1 MLRNEADLHGLSE
14 LQEEAG
20 GYEETEMS
28 DWQQLIAKYEQEIAG
43 VPLETV
49 RFAEE
54 HMGIIS
60 SPNHFGEEMDDAA
73 LIEKMI
79 AFESE
84 RLGLDPNLSLHS
96 QLGEDDFVLL
106 DASLSITSVIKN
118 STLGQDQ
125 DITRES
131 VTLRQAFE
139 AVVREAAELARIHKR
154 WVSIEHDKKSKPE
167 VIAKSIAIGVK
178 LVREYVEQFGEEPEA
193 IVLTSSFLPNDMAEL
208 VIDQALLEGVL
219 TKKPKHYEIRLYCAG
234 TVAALEVILANPVFS
249 EMSNVAILALE
260 PISAL
265 IEDRHYSIEDNRFQ
279 SAVIFSDDFLIMRVQ
294 PSEFYLRPESI
305 LRAIDDRGVIKLD
318 SWSEFPSSGNSL
330 QRADWLQHL
339 LGEDSQDILF
349 IDETHMIIHMQSPEE
364 DQPRAEM
371 NPKATAK
378 FFSFHSVL
386 IILEILKQVE
396 IKHIHNHEPS
406 GGVIVITDH
415 GVTKKI
421 SRNPDL
427 ILQAPESVPKLIFL
441 GVGNSSSGTF
451 LRQLVESAKK
461 GLLSDRAFRETT
473 LGYAPGAGATFAA
486 AVIEARKTAQ
496 TEEITIFSA
505 PDSD

>member
-1 MLRNEADLHGLSE
+1 MLRAEIHSFNSSGF
-14 LQEEAG
+14 QEETKERGA
-20 GYEETEMS
+20 EIP
-28 DWQQLIAKYEQEIAG
+28 DWQELIAKYEQEIANE
-43 VPLETV
+43 PLETV
-49 RFAEE
+49 RFAEG

-60 SPNHFGEEMDDAA
+60 SPNHFGQAVVDAE
-73 LIEKMI
+73 LIEKMV

-84 RLGLDPNLSLHS
+84 RLGLDPDLSLLS

-106 DASLSITSVIKN
+106 DASLNITSIINN
-118 STLGQDQ
+118 STLDQ
-125 DITRES
+125 GEDITKEL
-131 VTLRQAFE
+131 VTLRQAFK
-139 AVVREAAELARIHKR
+139 AVVTEAAELARIHKR
-154 WVSIEHDKKSKPE
+154 WVSIEQDKKSKPE

-178 LVREYVEQFGEEPEA
+178 LVREYVEQFVEEPEA
-193 IVLTSSFLPNDMAEL
+193 IILTSSFLPNDMARL

-219 TKKPKHYEIRLYCAG
+219 TKKPKYYEIRLYCAG
-234 TVAALEVILANPVFS
+234 TVAALEVILSNPVFS

-318 SWSEFPSSGNSL
+318 SWSEFPSGENPPQRAVWL
-330 QRADWLQHL
+330 QRL
-339 LGEDSQDILF
+339 LGENNQDILF
-349 IDETHMIIHMQSPEE
+349 IDETHMIIQMRSPEE

-396 IKHIHNHEPS
+396 IKHVHNHEPS

-421 SRNPDL
+421 SRNPEL
-427 ILQAPESVPKLIFL
+427 ILQTPESVPKLIFL

-451 LRQLVESAKK
+451 LRQLFELAKR
-461 GLLSDRAFRETT
+461 GLLSDQAFRETT

-496 TEEITIFSA
+496 TEEVTIFSA
-505 PDSD
+505 PDND

>member
-1 MLRNEADLHGLSE
+1 MLRAEIHSFNSSGF
-14 LQEEAG
+14 QEETKEQGA
-20 GYEETEMS
+20 EIP
-28 DWQQLIAKYEQEIAG
+28 DWQELIAKYEQEIANE
-43 VPLETV
+43 PLETV
-49 RFAEE
+49 RFAEG

-60 SPNHFGEEMDDAA
+60 SPNHFGQAVVDAE
-73 LIEKMI
+73 LIEKMV

-84 RLGLDPNLSLHS
+84 RLGLDPDLSLLS

-106 DASLSITSVIKN
+106 DASLNITSIINN
-118 STLGQDQ
+118 STLDQ
-125 DITRES
+125 GEDITKEL
-131 VTLRQAFE
+131 VTLRQAFK
-139 AVVREAAELARIHKR
+139 AVVTEAAELARIHKR
-154 WVSIEHDKKSKPE
+154 WVSIEQDKKSKPE

-178 LVREYVEQFGEEPEA
+178 LVREYVEQFVEEPEA
-193 IVLTSSFLPNDMAEL
+193 IILTSSFLPNDMARL

-219 TKKPKHYEIRLYCAG
+219 TKKPKYYEIRLYCAG
-234 TVAALEVILANPVFS
+234 TVAALEVILSNPVFS

-318 SWSEFPSSGNSL
+318 SWSEFPSGENPP
-330 QRADWLQHL
+330 QRADWLQRL
-339 LGEDSQDILF
+339 LGENNQDILF
-349 IDETHMIIHMQSPEE
+349 IDETHMIIQMRSPEE

-396 IKHIHNHEPS
+396 IKHVHNHEPS

-421 SRNPDL
+421 SRNPEL
-427 ILQAPESVPKLIFL
+427 ILQTPESVPKLIFL

-451 LRQLVESAKK
+451 LRQLFELAKR
-461 GLLSDRAFRETT
+461 GLLSDQAFRETT

-496 TEEITIFSA
+496 TEEVTIFSA
-505 PDSD
+505 PDND